1 MEIGG
6 VGSDRQATPPLT
18 ASTRLVH
25 SKSASA
31 AIVRLV
37 GTWAVSGILGALIL
51 ATFGDCIC
59 FRNPANKKVLKPP
72 KE

>member
-6 VGSDRQATPPLT
+6 VGSDRQDTPPLT

-51 ATFGDCIC
+51 ATFGD
-59 FRNPANKKVLKPP
+59 
-72 KE
+72 

>member
-51 ATFGDCIC
+51 ATFVLPVKAKTGGKFD
-59 FRNPANKKVLKPP
+59 KKKLF
-72 KE
+72 